1 MDEKELEQKL
11 DEIDKKVT
19 PSYLRKR
26 LKLALYKKV
35 EAGDIS
41 ALDDIKRL
49 ETLEATPEAA
59 ATASSPQ
66 PSSPDRPSGEE
77 GALPPD
83 PAEAEE
89 NRKSAIVERLHIRPR
104 AYTMTEAARKQRS
117 KAASSQAH
125 ADAMKGNKNAW
136 KTGQHAQ
143 GFIRQLF
150 RPCLSTCPQY
160 PCELI
165 DDGETAAGSICLD
178 KTEFVKGLQALQKAL
193 RNNDLTDLKELAAL
207 RLAGNMDILGQL
219 QEDILSNGVK
229 VLSEKLDKDGKVI
242 GYELE
247 PNPSLLVLPK
257 LSETLGINPAEWMI
271 SPREIKRQKTETR
284 KAKTLAGI
292 MSGIGLGN
300 PDDKDQEEADEE

>member
-49 ETLEATPEAA
+49 EALEATPEAA

-66 PSSPDRPSGEE
+66 PSPQPPTAGE

-83 PAEAEE
+83 PEE
-89 NRKSAIVERLHIRPR
+89 EEKRKTAIVERLHIRPR
-104 AYTMTEAARKQRS
+104 SYTMTEAARKQRQT
-117 KAASSQAH
+117 AASSQAH

-150 RPCLSTCPQY
+150 RPCLSTCPNY

-242 GYELE
+242 GYELK